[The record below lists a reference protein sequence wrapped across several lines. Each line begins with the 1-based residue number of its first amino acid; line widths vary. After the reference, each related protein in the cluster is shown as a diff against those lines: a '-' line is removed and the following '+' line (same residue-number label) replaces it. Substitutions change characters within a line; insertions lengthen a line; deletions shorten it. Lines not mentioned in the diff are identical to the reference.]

1 MRKWQILTAIF
12 ALLVVGDEAKAGD
25 KEDVLAQRASFYS
38 AINAGDADGIPFS
51 THTRCDVKGGLIQTA
66 DAEINKAWAKGAFA
80 SGLKIN
86 VQSFH
91 ENVEAYGKTAV
102 FTCYERVN
110 ITPPEGEPRK
120 ETRRVTVV
128 LAKQKGEWT
137 TVHVH
142 LSYLTPVNPD

>member
-1 MRKWQILTAIF
+1 MRKWQIFTAIF
-12 ALLVVGDEAKAGD
+12 TLLVVGDEAKAGD

-38 AINAGDADGIPFS
+38 AINAGNADGIPFS
-51 THTRCDVKGGLIQTA
+51 THTRYDVKGGLIQTA
-66 DAEINKAWAKGAFA
+66 DAEKNKAWAKGAFA

-91 ENVEAYGKTAV
+91 ENVEVYGKTAV
-102 FTCYERVN
+102 FTCYQRVN
-110 ITPPEGEPRK
+110 ITPPDGEPIK
-120 ETRRVTVV
+120 DTRRVTVV

-137 TVHVH
+137 HVHVH